1 MRRNRLVWIC
11 SCAVATLSATSGALA
26 AAFAVRTQ
34 SAYGQGSSFAGV
46 AAGGSLSSIFWNPAN
61 LADVTRGE
69 IEAVGTGIFPDIDV
83 KLNPVP
89 PLGFAGSHEG
99 NIAENKFIPAG
110 YAAYR
115 VHDRI
120 VVGVGINAP
129 FGLLTEYH
137 GNSILNQTG
146 VAGKSEVFSLNVNPV
161 VSLEVTDWLA
171 LALGA
176 QVQYFDTRLT
186 RQALGPLGISRL
198 EGDDVGF
205 GFTAGIKVTPRRG
218 TAIGLGYRSFIEH
231 DLDGTL
237 KSPTVGTSDV
247 TYEGVNL
254 PDLVTVGIRQTINDR
269 FRIMAGAEWS
279 NWSRFDTV
287 KIKGGPAPIDLP
299 FKYDD
304 GWFFSVGGEFDVT
317 QAVTLR
323 TGVGYELGPID
334 DNVRTYRIPDSD
346 RLYLSGGVSYRLD
359 ERFSFDLGYSF
370 ATVEDADIRAASAD
384 GPDTNGPFSG
394 HVDAQSHYISA
405 AIRVKF

>member
-1 MRRNRLVWIC
+1 
-11 SCAVATLSATSGALA
+11 
-26 AAFAVRTQ
+26 
-34 SAYGQGSSFAGV
+34 
-46 AAGGSLSSIFWNPAN
+46 
-61 LADVTRGE
+61 
-69 IEAVGTGIFPDIDV
+69 
-83 KLNPVP
+83 
-89 PLGFAGSHEG
+89 
-99 NIAENKFIPAG
+99 
-110 YAAYR
+110 
-115 VHDRI
+115 
-120 VVGVGINAP
+120 
-129 FGLLTEYH
+129 
-137 GNSILNQTG
+137 
-146 VAGKSEVFSLNVNPV
+146 
-161 VSLEVTDWLA
+161 
-171 LALGA
+171 
-176 QVQYFDTRLT
+176 
-186 RQALGPLGISRL
+186 
-198 EGDDVGF
+198 
-205 GFTAGIKVTPRRG
+205 
-218 TAIGLGYRSFIEH
+218 
-231 DLDGTL
+231 
-237 KSPTVGTSDV
+237 
-247 TYEGVNL
+247 
-254 PDLVTVGIRQTINDR
+254 
-269 FRIMAGAEWS
+269 MAGAEWS